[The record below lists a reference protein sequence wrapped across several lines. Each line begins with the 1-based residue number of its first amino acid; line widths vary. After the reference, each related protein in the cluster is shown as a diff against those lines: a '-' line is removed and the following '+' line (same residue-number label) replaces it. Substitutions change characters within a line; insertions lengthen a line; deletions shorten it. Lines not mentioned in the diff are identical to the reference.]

1 MSTKN
6 QPTVDKS
13 QWVKLVV
20 SDARFK
26 PYLSAVGN
34 RDPEA
39 LRLYSLNIAA
49 SAEMYAWLGFLEVS
63 LRNALISALMPRQ
76 AGQDFDPLI
85 SIWAELTP
93 PARSTYEKAKR
104 RLIAQGKQV
113 HLSSILTELPF
124 SFWRYLLSSRYQNS
138 IWRSN
143 LRFAFPG
150 MWPTNRRIIYKA
162 LENAVL
168 LRNRIAHHEPIF
180 RRPLSSDLAQIQQVI
195 GWVSEEALNWAK
207 NNLPKEVIGVDNP

>member
-1 MSTKN
+1 MSTSK
-6 QPTVDKS
+6 QEPVEKS
-13 QWVKLVV
+13 QWVRLVV
-20 SDARFK
+20 SEARFK
-26 PYLSAVGN
+26 PYLSASAN
-34 RDPEA
+34 RAPKA
-39 LRLYSLNIAA
+39 LRLYAQNIAA

-63 LRNALISALMPRQ
+63 LRNALISTLMPKQ
-76 AGQDFDPLI
+76 PNEGFDPLI
-85 SIWAELTP
+85 SVWGQLTP
-93 PARSTYEKAKR
+93 LAKSTYEKAQR

-113 HLSSILTELPF
+113 NLSGVLTELPF

-150 MWPTNRRIIYKA
+150 MWPTNRRIVYKA

-180 RRPLSSDLAQIQQVI
+180 RRQLVADLAQIQQVI
-195 GWVSEEALNWAK
+195 GWISPEALIWAK
-207 NNLPKEVIGVDNP
+207 KHLPQRVIGVGNR